1 MKKTKVAALLSG
13 GIDSSYTAYLLKEA
27 GYEVEGVYL
36 KLHEDETKH
45 AMNIAN
51 VKKVG
56 EFLGI
61 NTHVI
66 DAKAAFK
73 KVVYDAFVA
82 SYEAGLT
89 PNPCALCNPHMK
101 FGLALEKA
109 LEMGCEKIATGHY
122 AQVKNGRIAE
132 AVDESKDQSYFLFGI
147 SQEAIDR
154 VIFPLGGLIK
164 EELKPLALEKL
175 PWLGSLQTYKESQD
189 VCFIANDYMEILRLH
204 VKVDEPGTVTDQA
217 GNAIGSHQG
226 YMHYT
231 VGKRRGFRIDGA
243 HEPHYVLRTDPKTNT
258 VVVGKKEEL
267 QTTFVRAKN
276 LSLPADF
283 KEGTY
288 GIKVRYRSPKVPA
301 HVRLEGEEIIAQ
313 LQEPVYGVAAGQAL
327 VVYEEDRVLGGGWL
341 E

>member
-1 MKKTKVAALLSG
+1 MNKKRVAILLSG
-13 GIDSSYTAYLLKEA
+13 GIDSSYAAYLLQSE
-27 GYEVEGVYL
+27 GYEVEGIYL
-36 KLHEDETKH
+36 KLHNDEAKH
-45 AMNIAN
+45 DVCIQN

-61 NTHVI
+61 KTHVI
-66 DAKAAFK
+66 DAMDSFK
-73 KVVYDAFVA
+73 RIVYDSFIR

-109 LEMGCEKIATGHY
+109 LEMGCEYIATGHY
-122 AQVKNGRIAE
+122 AQVKDAKIAE
-132 AVDESKDQSYFLFGI
+132 AVDQKKDQSYFLFGI

-164 EELKPLALEKL
+164 EELKPIALEKL

-189 VCFIANDYMEILRLH
+189 VCFIEKDYMDILRLH
-204 VKVDEPGTVTDQA
+204 VKVDKPGIVTNSD
-217 GNAIGSHQG
+217 GEAIGTHQG

-243 HEPHYVLRTDPKTNT
+243 HEPHYVLKTDPKTNK
-258 VVVGKKEEL
+258 VIVGKKDEL
-267 QTTFVRAKN
+267 QTYEVRATN
-276 LSLPADF
+276 LSLPKDF
-283 KEGTY
+283 KNGEY
-288 GIKVRYRSPKVPA
+288 GIKVRYRSPKVKA
-301 HVRLEGEEIIAQ
+301 HVVLENDLIKAK
-313 LQEPVYGVAAGQAL
+313 LNEPVYGVAAGQAL
-327 VVYEEDRVLGGGWL
+327 VIYEDDRVLGGGWL

>member
-13 GIDSSYTAYLLKEA
+13 GIDSSYAAYLLQLE
-27 GYEVEGVYL
+27 GYEVEGIYL
-36 KLHEDETKH
+36 KLHNDDKKH
-45 AMNIAN
+45 DQCIQN
-51 VKKVG
+51 VQKVG

-61 NTHVI
+61 KTHII
-66 DAKAAFK
+66 DAKEEFQK
-73 KVVYDAFVA
+73 IVYDSFVR

-109 LEMGCEKIATGHY
+109 LKMGCEKIATGHY
-122 AQVKNGRIAE
+122 AQVKKARIAE
-132 AVDESKDQSYFLFGI
+132 AVDSSKDQSYFLFGI

-164 EELKPLALEKL
+164 EELKPIALEKL

-189 VCFIANDYMEILRLH
+189 VCFIKNDYMEILRLH
-204 VKVDEPGTVTDQA
+204 VKVDEPGIVTDQE
-217 GNAIGSHQG
+217 GNPIGTHQG

-243 HEPHYVLRTDPKTNT
+243 HEPHYVLRTEPETNR
-258 VVVGKKEEL
+258 VIVGKKDEL
-267 QTTFVRAKN
+267 QTYEVKAKN
-276 LSLPADF
+276 LSLPKEF
-283 KEGTY
+283 KEGEY
-288 GIKVRYRSPKVPA
+288 GIKVRYRSPKVKA
-301 HVRLEGEEIIAQ
+301 HVRLEDDQILAT
-313 LQEPVYGVAAGQAL
+313 LKEPVYGVAAGQAL

>member
-36 KLHEDETKH
+36 KLHEDESKH
-45 AMNIAN
+45 AINIAN
-51 VKKVG
+51 VEKVG
-56 EFLGI
+56 EFLDI
-61 NTHVI
+61 KTHVI
-66 DAKAAFK
+66 DAKAEFK

-101 FGLALEKA
+101 FGLALRKA

-147 SQEAIDR
+147 SQEAIER

-164 EELKPLALEKL
+164 EELKPIALEKL

-204 VKVDEPGTVTDQA
+204 VKADEPGTVTDQE
-217 GNAIGSHQG
+217 GNTVGTHQG

-276 LSLPADF
+276 LSLPVDF
-283 KEGTY
+283 KEGEY
-288 GIKVRYRSPKVPA
+288 GIKVRYRSPKVRA
-301 HVRLEGEEIIAQ
+301 HVRLLGEEIIAQ

>member
-45 AMNIAN
+45 SINIAN

-164 EELKPLALEKL
+164 EELKPIALEKL

-217 GNAIGSHQG
+217 GNTVGTHQG

-267 QTTFVRAKN
+267 QTISVRAKN

-288 GIKVRYRSPKVPA
+288 GIKVRYRSPKVRA
-301 HVRLEGEEIIAQ
+301 HVRLEGDIIIAK
-313 LQEPVYGVAAGQAL
+313 LKDPVYGVAAGQAL
-327 VVYEEDRVLGGGWL
+327 VVYEEDKVLGGGWL